1 VHRGVRR
8 CRGQTP
14 MLRNVTVST
23 ADLAVELVGNGV
35 NRTFAVPEHGTVMPV
50 GIFFGTKKLVKP
62 S

>member
-1 VHRGVRR
+1 
-8 CRGQTP
+8 